1 MPFTRQNSSI
11 RFKATEIKMNRHFT
25 LSILS
30 EKAICVFLKKE
41 IGLEAH
47 REVLKLKK
55 IIELQNW
62 PWLLETVPS
71 YNSLS
76 IFVDFSFYNSQSSL
90 LTFFE
95 SWFSENSID
104 DVDSFI
110 EEPLLK
116 QIPIKYD
123 GVDLAFVANY
133 CKLSVKEVISI
144 HSKAVY
150 TVAMIG
156 FLPGFP
162 YLLGMDER
170 LFVPRKRT
178 PRLKVAK
185 GSLGIGGFQTGIY
198 PSESPGGWQIIGTTA
213 LELFDLENLSYL
225 SIGDK
230 VKFNPI

>member
-1 MPFTRQNSSI
+1 MKSP
-11 RFKATEIKMNRHFT
+11 FT

-41 IGLEAH
+41 IGLETH
-47 REVLKLKK
+47 RDVLKLKK
-55 IIELQNW
+55 TIESQKW

-76 IFVDFSFYNSQSSL
+76 IFIDFSFYNSHTSL

-95 SWFSENSID
+95 SWFSEPIID
-104 DVDSFI
+104 DVDSII
-110 EEPLLK
+110 EEPMSK

-123 GVDLAFVANY
+123 GIDMAFVANY

-144 HSKAVY
+144 HSKALY

-170 LFVPRKRT
+170 LFVPRKST
-178 PRLKVAK
+178 PRLKVDK

-213 LELFDLENLSYL
+213 LELFDLVKLSYL

>member
-1 MPFTRQNSSI
+1 M
-11 RFKATEIKMNRHFT
+11 KGLFT

-30 EKAICVFLKKE
+30 EKAICVFLNKE

-55 IIELQNW
+55 TIESQKW
-62 PWLLETVPS
+62 PWLLEIVPA
-71 YNSLS
+71 YNSIG
-76 IFVDFSFYNSQSSL
+76 IFVDISFYKSNTSL
-90 LTFFE
+90 LIFFE
-95 SWFSENSID
+95 NWFSENIID
-104 DVDSFI
+104 VNDASFQKALI
-110 EEPLLK
+110 K
-116 QIPIKYD
+116 SIPIKYD
-123 GVDLAFVANY
+123 GIDLSFVSNY
-133 CKLSVKEVISI
+133 CKIPVNKVIAI
-144 HSKAVY
+144 HSQAVY

-170 LFVPRKRT
+170 IFVPRKST
-178 PRLKVAK
+178 PRLKVTK
-185 GSLGIGGFQTGIY
+185 GSVGIGGFQTGIY

-230 VKFNPI
+230 VKFKPI

>member
-1 MPFTRQNSSI
+1 MQN
-11 RFKATEIKMNRHFT
+11 AFT

-30 EKAICVFLKKE
+30 EKAFSVFLNKE
-41 IGLEAH
+41 VSLAVH
-47 REVLKLKK
+47 HEVLNIKSAL
-55 IIELQNW
+55 ENQNW
-62 PWLLETVPS
+62 PWLLEAVPS
-71 YNSLS
+71 YNSIS
-76 IFVDFSFYNSQSSL
+76 IFVDFSFYNSNTSL

-95 SWFSENSID
+95 NWFSENIIEEA
-104 DVDSFI
+104 DSFLQ
-110 EEPLLK
+110 ESLLK
-116 QIPIKYD
+116 QIPVKYD
-123 GVDLAFVANY
+123 GVDLTFVSNY
-133 CKLSVKEVISI
+133 CKLSVKEVIAI

-185 GSLGIGGFQTGIY
+185 GSVGIGGFQTGIY
-198 PSESPGGWQIIGTTA
+198 PSESPGGWQIIGTTS

-230 VKFNPI
+230 VKLKPI

>member
-1 MPFTRQNSSI
+1 MKSP
-11 RFKATEIKMNRHFT
+11 FT

-30 EKAICVFLKKE
+30 EKAICIFLNKK

-47 REVLKLKK
+47 EEVLKIKKSLKS
-55 IIELQNW
+55 QNW
-62 PWLLETVPS
+62 PWLVETVPS
-71 YNSLS
+71 YNSIS
-76 IFVDFSFYNSQSSL
+76 IFVDFSFYNSNTSL

-95 SWFSENSID
+95 NWFSENVMDEFDSNFQESI
-104 DVDSFI
+104 
-110 EEPLLK
+110 LK

-123 GVDLAFVANY
+123 GIDLDYVSNY
-133 CKLSVKEVISI
+133 CKLSVNEFVALY
-144 HSKAVY
+144 SKTIY

-170 LFVPRKRT
+170 LFVPRKNT

-185 GSLGIGGFQTGIY
+185 GSVGIGGFQTGVY

-213 LELFDLENLSYL
+213 LELFDLEKLSYL

-230 VKFNPI
+230 VTFKPI

>member
-1 MPFTRQNSSI
+1 MKSP
-11 RFKATEIKMNRHFT
+11 FT

-30 EKAICVFLKKE
+30 EKAICIFLKKE

-55 IIELQNW
+55 TIESQNW

-76 IFVDFSFYNSQSSL
+76 IFVDFSFYKSYTSL

-95 SWFSENSID
+95 NWFSENIIDEEDSSFQESI
-104 DVDSFI
+104 
-110 EEPLLK
+110 LK
-116 QIPIKYD
+116 QIPIEYN
-123 GVDLAFVANY
+123 GIDLAFVSDY
-133 CKLSVKEVISI
+133 CKLSVNEVITI

-170 LFVPRKRT
+170 LFVPRKST

-185 GSLGIGGFQTGIY
+185 GSVGIGGFQTGIY
-198 PSESPGGWQIIGTTA
+198 PSESPGGWQIIGTTE
-213 LELFDLENLSYL
+213 LEQFDLQKLSYL
-225 SIGDK
+225 SIGDN
-230 VKFNPI
+230 VKFKPI